1 VPSRR
6 IADASPLILLTKVG
20 RLDLLRL
27 GEVDVTVPDVVAREI
42 GVRGPGDPTVQAIQQ
57 AGWLIV
63 VPTPPVPASVRVC
76 NLDEGESG
84 VLAVAVAEPGSEVVL
99 DDRAARRCARALG
112 VPVLGSVGLVLAA
125 KRLGSI
131 PAARPIVEDLRR
143 AGLYLDDAFVAE
155 ALKRV
160 GE

>member
-1 VPSRR
+1 M
-6 IADASPLILLTKVG
+6 DASPLILLTKAG
-20 RLDLLRL
+20 QLDLLRL
-27 GEVDVTVPDVVAREI
+27 GGMDVVVPDVVVGEI

-57 AGWLIV
+57 TLWLTA
-63 VPTPPVPASVRVC
+63 VPTPPIPASVRAC
-76 NLDEGESG
+76 NLDAGESG

-112 VPVLGSVGLVLAA
+112 VPVLGTVGLVLTA

-131 PAARPIVEDLRR
+131 PVARPVVEDLRR
-143 AGLYLDDAFVAE
+143 AGLYLDDAFVAA